1 MPSVTFT
8 LSNPRA
14 ANGQSYVDAYLGNG
28 RTVLWDY
35 TGTPISNATVTAVRF
50 NFYGNVLRN
59 SGTANV
65 TMNGSSFAIALTA
78 TGETRQNCTCYAS
91 GAVMDAF
98 AAASGTLTM
107 ALVMPSNAYFRASAA
122 TATLAVE
129 YVINITQT
137 TPPSTFYPA
146 SAVGEG
152 SVVLQWS
159 GAGAGVQNTITGYEI
174 QCADSADSAT
184 YGDWFACASV
194 ASTSAAGSASVP
206 VNGTRGAWRKYRI
219 RTMGSAGSSWYSEWK
234 VSSAVRTNILPNA
247 PTNLTIRPT
256 VYESGAITLGWTAAT
271 DETDS
276 VESYRIVSAT
286 SSDGSTWSG
295 YATAGTTA
303 ACSLALSPSLN
314 RGTYIRYGVYAV
326 DAFGMESAA
335 LAVFPDVIR
344 NRVPSVPGNI
354 AATPA
359 LYESGSVTIAWDA
372 ATDPDGQAVT
382 YQVSRQTSSDGATW
396 GDAVTIASGLTATTC
411 TDAPTLSRGAYVRYL
426 VTAVDALSA
435 ASSQGTSNAVQ
446 RNRLPSAPSGVEATP
461 TLYESGNIVLSWPAC
476 TDPDGN
482 LAGYQIQQ
490 QLSADGS
497 TWGDWADVMQVS
509 ENTAAVSPSVN
520 RGQYVRF
527 RVRSVD
533 TLAAASSWAVS
544 SSVRRNRVPDAPVIL
559 CAGNLDRVSSS
570 PVFAATAETE
580 PDGESMT
587 VQYMIEAQ
595 NGAQELAWTDAGILP
610 SSGGK
615 AAFRGNL
622 VLETGIHRLLVRL
635 VDASGGVSASASAA
649 FTVGTIDWT
658 RTIAPG
664 SVIADETISH
674 RADITEL
681 LTQVN
686 LCRARVGLE
695 TITLPGMVGAFA
707 DWQKQMTALRG
718 GVKDCYTVLKET
730 AEAVDVPVYPAAA
743 AVNGLRSLCEG
754 V

>member
-28 RTVLWDY
+28 RTVIWDY
-35 TGTPISNATVTAVRF
+35 AGTPISNATVTAVRF

-98 AAASGTLTM
+98 TAASGTLTM
-107 ALVMPSNAYFRASAA
+107 ALVMPSNAYFRSSAA
-122 TATLAVE
+122 TATLDVE

-146 SAVGEG
+146 AAVGEG

-174 QCADSADSAT
+174 QCADSADNAA
-184 YGDWFACASV
+184 YGDWQACAAV
-194 ASTSAAGSASVP
+194 ASASAAGSASVP
-206 VNGTRGAWRKYRI
+206 VNGTRGSWRKYRI
-219 RTMGSAGSSWYSEWK
+219 RTMGSAGASWYSEWK

-247 PTNLTIRPT
+247 PTNLTISPT

-276 VESYRIVSAT
+276 VQSYRIVSAT
-286 SSDGSTWSG
+286 SADGSTWSG
-295 YATAGTTA
+295 YTTAGTTA
-303 ACSLALSPSLN
+303 ACQLALSPSLN

-344 NRVPSVPGNI
+344 NRTPSVPGNI

-359 LYESGSVTIAWDA
+359 LYESGNVTITWDA
-372 ATDPDGQAVT
+372 AADPDGQAVT
-382 YQVSRQTSSDGATW
+382 YQAARQTSSDGSTW
-396 GDAVTIASGLTATTC
+396 SEAVTIASGLSACAC
-411 TDAPTLSRGAYVRYL
+411 TDTPTLSRGTYVRYQ
-426 VTAVDALSA
+426 VAAVDALGA
-435 ASSQGTSNAVQ
+435 ASSQGTSSTVQ
-446 RNRLPSAPSGVEATP
+446 RNRLPSAPSGVEASP
-461 TLYESGNIVLSWPAC
+461 TLYESGGVTLSWPAC

-482 LAGYQIQQ
+482 LAGYQVQQ

-497 TWGDWADVMQVS
+497 TWGDWADVTQVS
-509 ENTAAVSPSVN
+509 KNTATVSPSVN

-527 RVRSVD
+527 RVRSID
-533 TLAAASSWAVS
+533 TLSAASAWAVS
-544 SSVRRNRVPDAPVIL
+544 AAVRRNRVPDAPVIL
-559 CAGNLDRVSSS
+559 CAGALDRVSAS
-570 PVFAATAETE
+570 PVFAVTASAE

-587 VQYMIEAQ
+587 VQYMVEAQ

-622 VLETGIHRLLVRL
+622 VLETGTHRLLVRL
-635 VDASGGVSASASAA
+635 VDASGGVSASASSA
-649 FTVGTIDWT
+649 FAVGSIPWT
-658 RTIAPG
+658 RSIASG
-664 SVIADETISH
+664 AVIADESISH
-674 RADITEL
+674 RADITEM

-695 TITLPGMVGAFA
+695 NVTLPGTVGAFA
-707 DWQKQMTALRG
+707 DWQKQMNALLEG
-718 GVKDCYTVLKET
+718 LKDCYTAVKET
-730 AEAVDVPVYPAAA
+730 AEAVTVPVYPAAD
-743 AVNGLRSLCEG
+743 AVNGLRNLCEG

>member
-1 MPSVTFT
+1 MF
-8 LSNPRA
+8 
-14 ANGQSYVDAYLGNG
+14 
-28 RTVLWDY
+28 
-35 TGTPISNATVTAVRF
+35 
-50 NFYGNVLRN
+50 
-59 SGTANV
+59 
-65 TMNGSSFAIALTA
+65 
-78 TGETRQNCTCYAS
+78 
-91 GAVMDAF
+91 
-98 AAASGTLTM
+98 
-107 ALVMPSNAYFRASAA
+107 
-122 TATLAVE
+122 
-129 YVINITQT
+129 
-137 TPPSTFYPA
+137 
-146 SAVGEG
+146 
-152 SVVLQWS
+152 
-159 GAGAGVQNTITGYEI
+159 
-174 QCADSADSAT
+174 
-184 YGDWFACASV
+184 
-194 ASTSAAGSASVP
+194 
-206 VNGTRGAWRKYRI
+206 
-219 RTMGSAGSSWYSEWK
+219 
-234 VSSAVRTNILPNA
+234 
-247 PTNLTIRPT
+247 
-256 VYESGAITLGWTAAT
+256 
-271 DETDS
+271 
-276 VESYRIVSAT
+276 
-286 SSDGSTWSG
+286 
-295 YATAGTTA
+295 
-303 ACSLALSPSLN
+303 
-314 RGTYIRYGVYAV
+314 
-326 DAFGMESAA
+326 
-335 LAVFPDVIR
+335 
-344 NRVPSVPGNI
+344 
-354 AATPA
+354 
-359 LYESGSVTIAWDA
+359 
-372 ATDPDGQAVT
+372 
-382 YQVSRQTSSDGATW
+382 
-396 GDAVTIASGLTATTC
+396 
-411 TDAPTLSRGAYVRYL
+411 
-426 VTAVDALSA
+426 
-435 ASSQGTSNAVQ
+435 
-446 RNRLPSAPSGVEATP
+446 
-461 TLYESGNIVLSWPAC
+461 ESGNIVLSWPAC

-533 TLAAASSWAVS
+533 TLAAASSWAMS
-544 SSVRRNRVPDAPVIL
+544 DPVRRNRVPDAPVIL

-570 PVFAATAETE
+570 PVFAATAGAE

-658 RTIAPG
+658 RTIASG

-674 RADITEL
+674 RADIAEL

-707 DWQKQMTALRG
+707 DWQKQMTALKE
-718 GVKDCYTVLKET
+718 GVKDCYTALKET

>member
-28 RTVLWDY
+28 RTVIWDY

-98 AAASGTLTM
+98 TAASGTLTM
-107 ALVMPSNAYFRASAA
+107 ALVMPSNAYFRSSAA
-122 TATLAVE
+122 TATMDVE

-146 SAVGEG
+146 AAVGEG

-174 QCADSADSAT
+174 QCADSADNAT
-184 YGDWFACASV
+184 YGDWQACASV
-194 ASTSAAGSASVP
+194 ASASAAGSASVP
-206 VNGTRGAWRKYRI
+206 VNGTRGSWRRYRI
-219 RTMGSAGSSWYSEWK
+219 RTMGSAGAGWYSEWK

-247 PTNLTIRPT
+247 PTNLTISPT

-276 VESYRIVSAT
+276 VQSYRIVSAT
-286 SSDGSTWSG
+286 SADGSTWSG
-295 YATAGTTA
+295 YTTAGTTT

-326 DAFGMESAA
+326 DAFGMESAT

-354 AATPA
+354 AASPA
-359 LYESGSVTIAWDA
+359 LYEGGNVTITWDA
-372 ATDPDGQAVT
+372 AADPDGQAVT
-382 YQVSRQTSSDGATW
+382 YQAARQTSSDGSTW
-396 GDAVTIASGLTATTC
+396 NEAVTIASGLSVCSC
-411 TDAPTLSRGAYVRYL
+411 TDTPTISRGSYVRYL
-426 VTAVDALSA
+426 VSAVDALGA
-435 ASSQGTSNAVQ
+435 ASLQGTSSTVQ
-446 RNRLPSAPSGVEATP
+446 RNRLPSAPSGVEASP
-461 TLYESGNIVLSWPAC
+461 TLYESGGITLTWPAC

-482 LAGYQIQQ
+482 LAGYQVQQ

-497 TWGDWADVMQVS
+497 TWGDWADVTQVS
-509 ENTAAVSPSVN
+509 KNTAIVSPSVN

-527 RVRSVD
+527 RVRSMD
-533 TLAAASSWAVS
+533 TLSAASAWAVS
-544 SSVRRNRVPDAPVIL
+544 AAVRRNRVPDAPVIL
-559 CAGNLDRVSSS
+559 CSGNLDRVSAS
-570 PVFAATAETE
+570 PVFAVTAGKE

-587 VQYMIEAQ
+587 VQYMVEAQ

-622 VLETGIHRLLVRL
+622 VPETGTHRLLVRL
-635 VDASGGVSASASAA
+635 VDASGGVSASASSA
-649 FTVGTIDWT
+649 FTVGSIPWA
-658 RTIAPG
+658 RAIASG
-664 SVIADETISH
+664 AVIADESISH
-674 RADITEL
+674 RADIHEL
-681 LTQVN
+681 LEQVN

-695 TITLPGMVGAFA
+695 NVTLPGTIGAFA
-707 DWQKQMTALRG
+707 DWQKQMNALLEG
-718 GVKDCYTVLKET
+718 LKDCYTAVKET
-730 AEAVDVPVYPAAA
+730 AEIVTVPVYPAAH
-743 AVNGLRSLCEG
+743 AVNGLRNLCEG